1 MDPATL
7 GLAVNHL
14 NADRAALADSEGAVS
29 PKGPSMKVSWFHLPA
44 RSSAGRHRRAA
55 VAAAAFVVL
64 AGVLG
69 PISPA
74 LAASQAISSAGPLTR
89 IEISTD
95 LNCAVDHVGDVAP
108 EFFGDTACGTLIAT
122 GGTLYGPADI
132 PAGSSASPRTAFT
145 PISQSGVTGSGTAAD
160 PYRIVTV
167 VALGSTGLQVTETDS
182 YVVGLETYRTD
193 VAIA

>member
-1 MDPATL
+1 MYGD
-7 GLAVNHL
+7 AVNARPTWTSPRSGSRHHL

-29 PKGPSMKVSWFHLPA
+29 PKGPSMKVSGFHLPA

-55 VAAAAFVVL
+55 VAAAAIVVL

-95 LNCAVDHVGDVAP
+95 LNCA
-108 EFFGDTACGTLIAT
+108 
-122 GGTLYGPADI
+122 
-132 PAGSSASPRTAFT
+132 
-145 PISQSGVTGSGTAAD
+145 
-160 PYRIVTV
+160 
-167 VALGSTGLQVTETDS
+167 
-182 YVVGLETYRTD
+182 
-193 VAIA
+193 